1 MCDTIIP
8 VFFLDPYQIDKA
20 EHNKHY
26 FSNNAVQFMCESL
39 KDLDDQLRAHGS
51 SLQLYYGDPKTSL
64 KAVLKKYKPTH
75 VAWNAD
81 YSAYAI
87 ARDAAMEAA
96 CAAADVTPLVCHTDF
111 TMRPMEDNLSGA
123 GGGFKQFG
131 AFYKRAS
138 RQKPTTPEP
147 FKAPSSTAFLQTAK
161 SPFAVKSLKRFYT
174 PNPQLA
180 QHGGRAI
187 ALEKLRHIGDFS
199 EYTDKRNQ
207 LDYNT
212 TNLSAALNFGCISI
226 REAYYGISAA
236 IKPASASEALL
247 RQLYWRDFYLQV
259 VRYIP
264 YATDYR
270 RLMDER
276 YEKIPWRKGR
286 EAEAEWERLMTSK
299 TGFLLID
306 AAMQEMQQTGFMH
319 NRARMLV
326 VIFWTKYLLIH
337 ILHPEYGSQVNYSRF
352 LVDAVGPSQNKMN
365 HHWAVDMDF
374 PGKKFSAPGA
384 PLSGRPMDVSN
395 KMIKKWDP
403 EGTYVKRWLP
413 HLKDV
418 PVNELVKWNGSPDDL
433 HPAPMFDPKQR
444 YQEWIAACKV

>member
-1 MCDTIIP
+1 
-8 VFFLDPYQIDKA
+8 
-20 EHNKHY
+20 
-26 FSNNAVQFMCESL
+26 
-39 KDLDDQLRAHGS
+39 
-51 SLQLYYGDPKTSL
+51 LYYGDPKASL
-64 KAVLKKYKPTH
+64 KAALKKHKPTH

-87 ARDAAMEAA
+87 ARDAAMETL
-96 CAAADVTPLVCHTDF
+96 CKAADATPVVCHSDF
-111 TMRPMEDNLSGA
+111 TLRPMEDNLSGA

-138 RQKPTTPEP
+138 RQKPMEP
-147 FKAPSSTAFLQTAK
+147 TRFSGAAFVKGSK
-161 SPFAVKSLKRFYT
+161 SPFAPKSLRRFYT
-174 PNPQLA
+174 PNPQIA
-180 QHGGRAI
+180 QHGGRTV
-187 ALEKLRHIGDFS
+187 ALKKLHDINAFR
-199 EYTDKRNQ
+199 EYTAKRDQ

-226 REAYYGISAA
+226 REAYYGIRKA
-236 IKPASASEALL
+236 IQDSEALT
-247 RQLYWRDFYLQV
+247 RQLYWRDFYLQAA
-259 VRYIP
+259 RYLP
-264 YATDYR
+264 YATDYK

-276 YEKIPWRKGR
+276 YERIPWHNGK
-286 EAEAEWERLMTSK
+286 ADWEQLMASK

-337 ILHPEYGSQVNYSRF
+337 ILHPQYGSQVNYSRF
-352 LVDAVGPSQNKMN
+352 LVDAVGPSQNKLN

-403 EGTYVKRWLP
+403 QGAYIHKWLP

-418 PVNELVKWNGSPDDL
+418 SVKELARWDGSSTL
-433 HPAPMFDPKQR
+433 HPGPMFDPKKK
-444 YQEWIAACKV
+444 YGEWIEACKI